1 MNYTINIRGHLMD
14 LSRPQVMGI
23 LNVTPD
29 SFYAGSRKQTEQE
42 IAERANQIVAEGGSI
57 IDVGAFSTRPGALEV
72 SEEEEAR
79 RLQTALSIVRRE
91 QPGVALSVDTYRPG
105 VARRCIEEWGADI
118 INDVSEGGITGI
130 ANVPLRRE
138 ERGGNDIPEM
148 FRLVGQLKVPY
159 ILMSVQPTLPGMLK
173 GFAREVQQ
181 LRDLGAKDIILDP
194 GYGFGKTLEQNYE
207 IYNHMERLEEME
219 LPLLVGISRK
229 SMIYKLL
236 DTDATQALGGTTVLN
251 TIALMKGA
259 SILRVHDVRAAAEAV
274 EIVEMM
280 KKQE

>member
-91 QPGVALSVDTYRPG
+91 QPRVALSVDTYRPG

-130 ANVPLRRE
+130 ANVPLRKEERE
-138 ERGGNDIPEM
+138 EDIPEM